1 MKKLEN
7 IYYTN
12 MKLPQQILDV
22 YLPDCD
28 AFPVFIYF
36 HGGGIESGDKTEP
49 TFYNDLQQKGIA
61 TVNGYIE
68 EMIEGQKVVKVF
80 NHEEKVK
87 HDFDIINVLTDK
99 GYLFP
104 SKYKNKSVT
113 LTKEGE
119 KLAEELI
126 NKYLK

>member
-61 TVNGYIE
+61 IVTANYRMYPSAVYPN
-68 EMIEGQKVVKVF
+68 
-80 NHEEKVK
+80 
-87 HDFDIINVLTDK
+87 LS
-99 GYLFP
+99 YLCRTQL
-104 SKYKNKSVT
+104 S
-113 LTKEGE
+113 
-119 KLAEELI
+119 AA
-126 NKYLK
+126 